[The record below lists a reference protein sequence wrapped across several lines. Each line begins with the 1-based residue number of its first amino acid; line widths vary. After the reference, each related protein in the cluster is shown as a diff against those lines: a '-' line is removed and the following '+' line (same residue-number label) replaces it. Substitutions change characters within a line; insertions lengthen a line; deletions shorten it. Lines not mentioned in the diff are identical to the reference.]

1 MPSTKY
7 GVAKTTTSLTRKYAK
22 DNLKN
27 AMDQS
32 ISDIEFEKALKVL
45 EKSLR
50 SYRDAARS
58 SHV

>member
-1 MPSTKY
+1 MTPARY
-7 GVAKTTTSLTRKYAK
+7 GVAKTTTSLTRRYAK

-32 ISDIEFEKALKVL
+32 ISDVEFEKALKVL

-50 SYRDAARS
+50 SYRSAART